1 MSAND
6 LQAIAD
12 AAVRRAEQQGS
23 LLPREVRALLV
34 EAGHDATLWRDVLDR
49 TPLRK
54 RGTRYYPPGSSDRAR
69 REHEQQRA
77 ILKAI
82 RQMIRLHR
90 AATHQDERRGQ
101 VRTDFIQPVRI
112 RTEDGRE
119 CTLVSRDVSATGIRL
134 LGTRRLLGQR
144 VRVFIPQPGADVAS
158 TQGWTFVVRILW
170 TCAIGEDLF
179 ENGGAFLD
187 AEAH

>member
-6 LQAIAD
+6 LQAIAA

-23 LLPREVRALLV
+23 LLPREVRALLI
-34 EAGHDATLWRDVLDR
+34 ESGQDATLWKDVLDQ

-54 RGTRYYPPGSSDRAR
+54 RGSRYYPPPSSDRAR
-69 REHEQQRA
+69 KDQDQQQA

-90 AATHQDERRGQ
+90 AADRPDERREQ

-112 RTEDGRE
+112 RTEEGKE
-119 CTLVSRDVSATGIRL
+119 HTLVSRDVSATGIRL
-134 LGTRRLLGQR
+134 LGTRRLLGQK
-144 VRVFIPQPGADVAS
+144 VRVFIPYPGAAAGS
-158 TQGWTFVVRILW
+158 NEGWSFVVRILW

-179 ENGGAFLD
+179 ENGGAFLEID
-187 AEAH
+187 PS